1 MLETK
6 SRNNFLGSHL
16 TTTLKKWEREA
27 KFLLIFPHNVSLIV
41 DLDLNQYIE
50 HKQYFIE
57 K

>member
-16 TTTLKKWEREA
+16 TTTLKKWERGA